1 MSSTPSTSNMA
12 PVPVIVP
19 MDINTKSDRKIERRE
34 QAEAEEV
41 DRVTAAA
48 QKKWDDTKVE
58 WERCQKEKA
67 EAIAVKEEA
76 VWKAAEEAVE
86 AAHM

>member
-1 MSSTPSTSNMA
+1 
-12 PVPVIVP
+12 
-19 MDINTKSDRKIERRE
+19 
-34 QAEAEEV
+34 V

-76 VWKAAEEAVE
+76 VGKAAEEAVE
-86 AAHM
+86 AAQMRAIKVGVFGFCRILIRS